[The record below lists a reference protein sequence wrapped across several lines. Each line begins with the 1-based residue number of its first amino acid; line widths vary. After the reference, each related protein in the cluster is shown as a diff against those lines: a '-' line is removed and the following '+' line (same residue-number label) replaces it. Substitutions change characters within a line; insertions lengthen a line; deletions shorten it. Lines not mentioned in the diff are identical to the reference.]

1 MPRIKNKRIFLF
13 GIFFNHIVQDVPG
26 KGKGVVATR
35 RLVMGTLI
43 MEEEPVIVI
52 DIEDPMVER
61 ADILRQ
67 FKKLSEEKKKQFLD
81 LFDDQFEKN
90 SNATSFMWPAPEDQ
104 EARIW
109 L

>member
-1 MPRIKNKRIFLF
+1 
-13 GIFFNHIVQDVPG
+13 
-26 KGKGVVATR
+26 
-35 RLVMGTLI
+35 MGTLI

-52 DIEDPMVER
+52 DIGDPMVER

-104 EARIW
+104 EAGIW